1 MSSIDRKPHVLKSE
15 KSLAIPR
22 HLLFVDTETSQ
33 HELADGSIQQSLRLG
48 WACYYRRAY
57 GRHVERTDWHYFDN
71 AESFWAFV
79 ADRSVAKHR
88 LWIIARNM
96 VFDFT
101 VLKGWRHLHAAGYKL
116 KFFHNK
122 GACTI
127 ISVRKSGSSLVLLD
141 SMNWFVES
149 LAKTGD
155 RIGLPKKQ
163 IDFATCSESELSDY
177 CRNDVMIELENF
189 KMFIRFLEERHVAR
203 LCYTR
208 GSTAMSAYLL
218 SHYAEKIYIHNNAQA
233 IRLERDAYFGGRVE
247 CFFLGSLNSEK
258 YHVVDVNSLYPTVM
272 RDNTYPVKYCKISHK
287 VTVKK
292 LGSALK
298 RYAVVARVLIE
309 TAEPIYP
316 VRRGR
321 LVFPVGLFWTSLCTP
336 ELQHALKH
344 GHIREIATMVTY
356 KKANIFKSYVDKF
369 YSLRLEFRSQ
379 GEAEYEEL
387 CKKMLNSLYGKFG
400 QKGENWEKIGDCP
413 GEIDREELVFN
424 MSGRRV
430 TKMRYLMG
438 EIFMM
443 IGTDESFDSFPA
455 IAAHVT
461 AYGRMFL
468 YNLMMIVGRDHYF
481 YCDTDSLII
490 DDTGLARLEKLISQ
504 AGLGGLK
511 VEESCDRVIIRGL
524 KDYRTASKVVTKGI
538 RKNAVEIADG
548 VYQQELWPGFRGL
561 LRSGHSDVY
570 AVKTVTKH
578 LTREYKKGTVN
589 PDGWIS
595 PLLFDDSPTLF

>member
-22 HLLFVDTETSQ
+22 HIIFTDTETFQ
-33 HELADGSIQQSLRLG
+33 TVMPDGSVEQSLRLG

-57 GRHVERTDWHYFDN
+57 GRHPELTEWFYFEDC
-71 AESFWAFV
+71 ASFWSFV
-79 ADRSVAKHR
+79 VGRSLPKQR

-101 VLKGWRHLHAAGYKL
+101 VLKGWRHLTAAGYKL

-122 GACTI
+122 GAITI
-127 ISVRKSGSSLVLLD
+127 ISVRKPKSSLVLLD
-141 SMNWFVES
+141 SMNWFRES

-155 RIGLPKKQ
+155 RIGIPKMQ
-163 IDFATCSESELSDY
+163 IDFATCSQAALSDY
-177 CRNDVMIELENF
+177 CRNDVLIELENF
-189 KMFIRFLEERHVAR
+189 KLFIRFLEERHVAR

-218 SHYAEKIYIHNNAQA
+218 SHYSEKIYIHNNRQA
-233 IRLERDAYFGGRVE
+233 IRLERDSYFGGRVE

-258 YHVVDVNSLYPTVM
+258 YYVVDVNSLYPTVM
-272 RDNTYPVKYCKISHK
+272 RNNTYPVKYLKLHRK
-287 VTVKK
+287 VTLKIIEK
-292 LGSALK
+292 ALVRK
-298 RYAVVARVLIE
+298 AVVAKVLIE
-309 TAEPIYP
+309 TAEPAYP

-321 LVFPVGLFWTSLCTP
+321 LVFPVGLFWTTLCTP
-336 ELQHALKH
+336 ELKHALKR
-344 GHIREIATMVTY
+344 GHLRKVETMVTY
-356 KKANIFKSYVDKF
+356 EKANIFKSYVDKF

-379 GEAEYEEL
+379 GDLEYDEF
-387 CKKMLNSLYGKFG
+387 CKYMMNSLYGKFG

-413 GEIDREELVFN
+413 GEMDREELVFN

-443 IGTDESFDSFPA
+443 VGTDESFDSFPA

-461 AYGRMFL
+461 SYGRMFL
-468 YNLMMIVGRDHYF
+468 WRLMQRVGRGNYF

-490 DDTGLARLEKLISQ
+490 DGTGLARLQKLISQ

-511 VEESCDRVIIRGL
+511 IEESCDHVLIRGL
-524 KDYRTASKVVTKGI
+524 KDYTTASKVVTKGI
-538 RKNAVEIADG
+538 RKNAVQIADG

-578 LTREYKKGTVN
+578 LTREYKKGNVT
-589 PDGWIS
+589 PDGS
-595 PLLFDDSPTLF
+595 VTPLLYDDSPTLF

>member
-1 MSSIDRKPHVLKSE
+1 VSCIDRKPHVLKSE

-22 HLLFVDTETSQ
+22 HLLFVDTETNQ
-33 HELADGSIQQSLRLG
+33 RELPDGSIEQTLRLG

-57 GRHVERTDWHYFDN
+57 GRHPERTDWHYFDTC
-71 AESFWAFV
+71 ESFWSFV
-79 ADRSVAKHR
+79 ADRSEPKQR

-101 VLKGWRHLHAAGYKL
+101 VLKGWRHLTDDGYKL

-127 ISVRKSGSSLVLLD
+127 ISVRKPRSTLVLLD

-149 LAKTGD
+149 LAKTGE
-155 RIGLPKKQ
+155 RIGIPKKQ
-163 IDFATCSESELSDY
+163 IDFATCSTSELKVY
-177 CRNDVMIELENF
+177 CRNDVCIELENF
-189 KMFIRFLEERHVAR
+189 KRFIRFLEERHVAR

-272 RDNTYPVKYCKISHK
+272 RNNDYPVKYLKIK
-287 VTVKK
+287 RGVTLK
-292 LGSALK
+292 ALEDALVDK
-298 RYAVVARVLIE
+298 AVVAKVLIE
-309 TAEPIYP
+309 TAEPAYP

-336 ELQHALKH
+336 ELRHALEH
-344 GHIREIATMVTY
+344 GRIRNIETMVTY
-356 KKANIFKSYVDKF
+356 AKANIFKSYVDKF

-379 GEAEYEEL
+379 GVAEYEEL

-400 QKGENWEKIGDCP
+400 QKGENWEKIGVCP

-443 IGTDESFDSFPA
+443 VGTDESFDSFPA

-468 YNLMMIVGRDHYF
+468 YKLMKRVGREHYF

-490 DDTGLARLEKLISQ
+490 DGTGLARLDNLISQ

-511 VEESCDRVIIRGL
+511 IEESCDHVVIRGL
-524 KDYRTASKVVTKGI
+524 KDYTTAAKVVTKGI
-538 RKNAVEIADG
+538 RKNAVQIADG

-561 LRSGHSDVY
+561 LRSGRSDVY

-578 LTREYKKGTVN
+578 LTRDYKKGTVKS
-589 PDGWIS
+589 DGTVI
-595 PLLFDDSPTLF
+595 PLLYDDSPTLF

>member
-1 MSSIDRKPHVLKSE
+1 MSCIDRKPHVLKSE

-22 HLLFVDTETSQ
+22 HLLFVDTETWQ
-33 HELADGSIQQSLRLG
+33 KVLDDGSVEQTLRLG

-57 GRHVERTDWHYFDN
+57 GRHVERTEWHYFDTC
-71 AESFWAFV
+71 ESFWAFV
-79 ADRSVAKHR
+79 ADRSVPKQR

-101 VLKGWRHLHAAGYKL
+101 VLKGWRHLTKAGYKL

-127 ISVRKSGSSLVLLD
+127 ISVRKPRSTLVLLD

-155 RIGLPKKQ
+155 RIGIPKQK
-163 IDFATCSESELSDY
+163 IDFATCSTSELKAY
-177 CRNDVMIELENF
+177 CKNDVLIELENF
-189 KMFIRFLEERHVAR
+189 KRFIQFLEERHIAR

-218 SHYAEKIYIHNNAQA
+218 SHYSEKIYIHNNAQA

-258 YHVVDVNSLYPTVM
+258 YYVVDVNSLYPTVM
-272 RDNTYPVKYCKISHK
+272 RNNSYPVKYRKLTRK
-287 VTVKK
+287 VTLKK
-292 LGSALK
+292 IETALK
-298 RYAVVARVLIE
+298 TKAVIAKVLIE
-309 TAEPIYP
+309 TNEPVYP

-321 LVFPVGLFWTSLCTP
+321 LTFPVGLFWTSLCTP
-336 ELQHALKH
+336 ELKHALKH
-344 GHIREIATMVTY
+344 GHLRKVETMVTY
-356 KKANIFKSYVDKF
+356 DKANIFKSYVDKF
-369 YSLRLEFRSQ
+369 YKLRLEFRSQ
-379 GEAEYEEL
+379 GVAEYEEL

-443 IGTDESFDSFPA
+443 VGTDESFDSFPG

-461 AYGRMFL
+461 AYGRL
-468 YNLMMIVGRDHYF
+468 YLWELMQTVGRYHYY

-490 DDTGLARLEKLISQ
+490 DGTGLARLQKLISQ

-511 VEESCDRVIIRGL
+511 IEETCSHVLIRGL
-524 KDYRTASKVVTKGI
+524 KDYTTAKKTVTKGI
-538 RKNAVEIADG
+538 RKNAVKIADG

-561 LRSGHSDVY
+561 LRSGDAETY
-570 AVKTVTKH
+570 TVKTVTKH
-578 LTREYKKGTVN
+578 LTREYKKGTVM
-589 PDGWIS
+589 PDGS
-595 PLLFDDSPTLF
+595 VVPLLYDDSPTLF

>member
-1 MSSIDRKPHVLKSE
+1 MSSISRKPHVLKSE

-22 HLLFVDTETSQ
+22 HLLFVDTETFQ
-33 HELADGSIQQSLRLG
+33 HELADGSIEQTLRLG

-57 GRHVERTDWHYFDN
+57 GRHVERTEWYYFEDC
-71 AESFWAFV
+71 ASFWSFV
-79 ADRSVAKHR
+79 ADRSVPKQR

-101 VLKGWRHLHAAGYKL
+101 VLKGWTHLTAAGYKL

-127 ISVRKSGSSLVLLD
+127 ISVRKKGSTLVLLD

-155 RIGLPKKQ
+155 RIGIPKQK
-163 IDFATCSESELSDY
+163 IDFATCSKSHLKTY
-177 CRNDVMIELENF
+177 CRNDVLIELENF
-189 KMFIRFLEERHVAR
+189 KLFIRFLEERHIAR

-218 SHYAEKIYIHNNAQA
+218 SHYSEKIYIHNNAQA

-247 CFFLGSLNSEK
+247 CFFIGSLNSEK
-258 YHVVDVNSLYPTVM
+258 YHIIDVNSIYPTVM
-272 RDNTYPVKYCKISHK
+272 RNNPYPVKYLKLERG
-287 VTVKK
+287 VT
-292 LGSALK
+292 LK
-298 RYAVVARVLIE
+298 RLEKVLKTKAVIAKVLIE
-309 TAEPIYP
+309 TKYPVYP
-316 VRRGR
+316 VRRSR
-321 LVFPVGLFWTSLCTP
+321 LLFPVGLFWTSLCTP
-336 ELQHALKH
+336 ELKYAIEH
-344 GHIREIATMVTY
+344 GHLRKIETMVTY
-356 KKANIFKSYVDKF
+356 KQANIFKSYVDKF
-369 YSLRLEFRSQ
+369 YKLRLEFRSQ
-379 GEAEYEEL
+379 GVPEYEEM

-400 QKGENWEKIGDCP
+400 QKGENWEKIGNCP
-413 GEIDREELVFN
+413 GEMDREELVFN
-424 MSGRRV
+424 MAGRRV

-443 IGTDESFDSFPA
+443 VGTDECFDSFPG

-468 YNLMMIVGRDHYF
+468 WRLMNVVGREHYF

-490 DDTGLARLEKLISQ
+490 DGQGLKNVARLISQ

-511 VEESCDRVIIRGL
+511 IEESCDLVVIRGL
-524 KDYRTASKVVTKGI
+524 KDYRTATKVVTKGI
-538 RKNAVEIADG
+538 RKNAVQLADG

-561 LRSGHSDVY
+561 LRSGHSEVY
-570 AVKTVTKH
+570 AVRTVTKH

-589 PDGWIS
+589 SDGSIS
-595 PLLFDDSPTLF
+595 PLLYDDSPTLF

>member
-1 MSSIDRKPHVLKSE
+1 V
-15 KSLAIPR
+15 
-22 HLLFVDTETSQ
+22 
-33 HELADGSIQQSLRLG
+33 
-48 WACYYRRAY
+48 
-57 GRHVERTDWHYFDN
+57 
-71 AESFWAFV
+71 
-79 ADRSVAKHR
+79 
-88 LWIIARNM
+88 

-101 VLKGWRHLHAAGYKL
+101 VLKGWHYLKAAGYKL

-127 ISVRKSGSSLVLLD
+127 ISVRKKGSSLVLLD

-155 RIGLPKKQ
+155 RIGLPKKK
-163 IDFATCSESELSDY
+163 IDFATCTDSELSDY
-177 CRNDVMIELENF
+177 CRNDVLIELENF

-218 SHYAEKIYIHNNAQA
+218 SHYTEKIYIHNNAQA

-247 CFFLGSLNSEK
+247 CFFLGSLNSET
-258 YHVVDVNSLYPTVM
+258 YHILDVNSLYPTVM
-272 RDNTYPVKYCKISHK
+272 RNNVYPVKYRKIHHK
-287 VTVKK
+287 VTLKTM
-292 LGSALK
+292 GSALK

-321 LVFPVGLFWTSLCTP
+321 LIFPVGLFWTSLCTP
-336 ELQHALKH
+336 ELKYALKR
-344 GHIREIATMVTY
+344 GHLRKVDTMVTY
-356 KKANIFKSYVDKF
+356 AKANIFKSYVDKF
-369 YSLRLEFRSQ
+369 YRLRLEFRSQ
-379 GEAEYEEL
+379 GVAEYEEL

-413 GEIDREELVFN
+413 GEPDREELVFN
-424 MSGRRV
+424 MAGRRV

-443 IGTDESFDSFPA
+443 VGTDESFDSFPA

-461 AYGRMFL
+461 SYGRMFL
-468 YNLMMIVGRDHYF
+468 WRLMQSVGRGNYF
-481 YCDTDSLII
+481 YCDTDSLIVN
-490 DDTGLARLEKLISQ
+490 DCGLHRLDRLISR

-511 VEESCDRVIIRGL
+511 IEETCNTVTIRGL
-524 KDYRTASKVVTKGI
+524 KDYTTAAKVVTKGI
-538 RKNAVEIADG
+538 RKNAVQIADG
-548 VYQQELWPGFRGL
+548 VYQQELWLGFRGL
-561 LRSGHSDVY
+561 LRSGHSDTY

-578 LTREYKKGTVN
+578 LTREYKKGTVTS
-589 PDGWIS
+589 DGS
-595 PLLFDDSPTLF
+595 VTPLRYDDSPTLF

>member
-1 MSSIDRKPHVLKSE
+1 MSSINRKPHILKSE

-22 HLLFVDTETSQ
+22 HLIFVDTETIQ
-33 HELADGSIQQSLRLG
+33 YELADGSIEQALRLG

-57 GRHVERTDWHYFDN
+57 GRHAELTEWHYFDTC
-71 AESFWAFV
+71 ASFWSFV
-79 ADRSVAKHR
+79 VDRSVPKQR
-88 LWIIARNM
+88 LWIIARNL

-101 VLKGWRHLHAAGYKL
+101 VLKGWRHLTEAGYKL

-127 ISVRKSGSSLVLLD
+127 ISVRKKGSSLVLLD

-155 RIGLPKKQ
+155 RIGIPKKS
-163 IDFATCSESELSDY
+163 IDFATCTTAELSDY
-177 CRNDVMIELENF
+177 CRNDVLIELENF
-189 KMFIRFLEERHVAR
+189 KRFIRFLEERRVAR

-258 YHVVDVNSLYPTVM
+258 YYVVDVNSLYPTVM
-272 RDNTYPVKYCKISHK
+272 RNNSYPVKYLKIERG
-287 VTVKK
+287 VTLKIIEK
-292 LGSALK
+292 ALDRK
-298 RYAVVARVLIE
+298 AVVAKVLIE
-309 TAEPIYP
+309 TDEPAYP
-316 VRRGR
+316 VRRDR
-321 LVFPVGLFWTSLCTP
+321 LLFPVGLFWTTLCTP
-336 ELQHALKH
+336 ELKYALKH
-344 GHIREIATMVTY
+344 GHLRKVQTMVTY
-356 KKANIFKSYVDKF
+356 DRKNIFKSYVDKF
-369 YSLRLEFRSQ
+369 YRLRLEFRSQ

-413 GEIDREELVFN
+413 GEYDREELVFN

-443 IGTDESFDSFPA
+443 VGTDESFDSFPA

-468 YNLMMIVGRDHYF
+468 WCLMQKVQPGNFF

-490 DDTGLARLEKLISQ
+490 NGQGLARLKSKICSK
-504 AGLGGLK
+504 GLGGIK
-511 VEESCDRVIIRGL
+511 IEESCDHIEIRGL
-524 KDYRTASKVVTKGI
+524 KDYTTATKVVTKGI
-538 RKNAVEIADG
+538 RKNAVQIADG
-548 VYQQELWPGFRGL
+548 VYRQELWPGFRGL

-578 LTREYKKGTVN
+578 LTREYKKGTVTSN
-589 PDGWIS
+589 GS
-595 PLLFDDSPTLF
+595 VVSLVYDDSPTLF

>member
-1 MSSIDRKPHVLKSE
+1 MSSINRRPHLLKSE

-22 HLLFVDTETSQ
+22 HLLFVDTETFQ
-33 HELADGSIQQSLRLG
+33 RELLDGSIEQSLRLG

-57 GRHVERTDWHYFDN
+57 GRHPELTEWFYFEDC
-71 AESFWAFV
+71 ASFWLFV
-79 ADRSVAKHR
+79 VARSLPKQR
-88 LWIIARNM
+88 LWIIARSL

-101 VLKGWRHLHAAGYKL
+101 VLKGWRHLTDAGYKL

-127 ISVRKSGSSLVLLD
+127 ISVRKKGSALVLLD

-155 RIGLPKKQ
+155 RIGIPKMQ
-163 IDFATCSESELSDY
+163 IDFATCTTAELKVY
-177 CRNDVMIELENF
+177 CKNDVRIEFENF
-189 KMFIRFLEERHVAR
+189 KLFIRFLEERHVAR

-218 SHYAEKIYIHNNAQA
+218 SHYSEKIYIHNNAQA

-258 YHVVDVNSLYPTVM
+258 YYVLDVNSLYPTVM
-272 RDNTYPVKYCKISHK
+272 RNNSYPVKYLKIK
-287 VTVKK
+287 RGVTLKSLEK
-292 LGSALK
+292 ALVRK
-298 RYAVVARVLIE
+298 AVVAKVLLE
-309 TAEPIYP
+309 TDEPVYP

-321 LVFPVGLFWTSLCTP
+321 LIFPVGLFWTSLCTP
-336 ELQHALKH
+336 ELKYALKH
-344 GHIREIATMVTY
+344 GHLRKVETMVTY
-356 KKANIFKSYVDKF
+356 DKKNIFKSYVDKF

-379 GEAEYEEL
+379 GVAEYEEL

-413 GEIDREELVFN
+413 GEYDREELVFN

-430 TKMRYLMG
+430 TKLRYLMG

-443 IGTDESFDSFPA
+443 VGTDESFDSFPA

-461 AYGRMFL
+461 SYGRMFL
-468 YNLMMIVGRDHYF
+468 WRLMQKAGRGNYF
-481 YCDTDSLII
+481 YCDTDSLIVNEH
-490 DDTGLARLEKLISQ
+490 GFKRLARLISR
-504 AGLGGLK
+504 AGLGGVK
-511 VEESCDRVIIRGL
+511 IEESCDRVIIRGL
-524 KDYRTASKVVTKGI
+524 KDYTTAAKVVTKGI
-538 RKNAVEIADG
+538 RKNAVQIADG
-548 VYQQELWPGFRGL
+548 VYRQELWPGFRGL

-578 LTREYKKGTVN
+578 LTREYKKGTVTS
-589 PDGWIS
+589 DGSVI
-595 PLLFDDSPTLF
+595 PLRYADSPTLF